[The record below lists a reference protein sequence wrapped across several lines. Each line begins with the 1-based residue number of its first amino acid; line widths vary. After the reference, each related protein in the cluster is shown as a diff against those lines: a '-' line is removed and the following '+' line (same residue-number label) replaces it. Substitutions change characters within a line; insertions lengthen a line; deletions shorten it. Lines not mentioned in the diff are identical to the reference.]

1 MTETPCQTFLKYQRS
16 SYTSA
21 AIVFDAEL
29 NLLSI
34 EELRELVRD
43 GAQFSIFDVET
54 DEDVTKIW
62 LA

>member
-1 MTETPCQTFLKYQRS
+1 
-16 SYTSA
+16 
-21 AIVFDAEL
+21 VFDAEL

-54 DEDVTKIW
+54 DEDVTKIL

>member
-54 DEDVTKIW
+54 DEDVTKIL